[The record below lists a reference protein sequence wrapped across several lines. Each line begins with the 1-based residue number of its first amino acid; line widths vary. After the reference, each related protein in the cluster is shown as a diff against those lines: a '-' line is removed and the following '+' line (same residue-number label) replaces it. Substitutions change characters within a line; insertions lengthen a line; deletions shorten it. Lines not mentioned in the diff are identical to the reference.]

1 MNDLERAKA
10 LLPEMI
16 ANRRFLHQNPE
27 TGMNLKVTTQF
38 IMDKLREME
47 IEPSLCGGCGVTA
60 LIGGKKAGP
69 VFLLRADMDA
79 LPMREESGLAFAS
92 GKNAAHCCGHDMHA
106 AMLLGAAK
114 ILKEQEEELPG
125 TVKLMF
131 QPGEETLEGA
141 KAMIADGIL
150 ENPPVDAAM
159 GVHMAPL
166 APAGFVGYNAGVVCN
181 SSDLLDI
188 RVTGKGGHGASPHNT
203 VDPINVG
210 VHIHLALQELI
221 AREVSPKDE
230 AALTFGRFQS
240 GDADNIIPKTAVL
253 GGTLRTVKQ
262 ETRDF
267 LLKRIET
274 CVKMTADMF
283 RAEAVLTVPASVS
296 ALTVDETCAD
306 IIGKGFAAVLGK
318 AAMRVN
324 QTTSGSE
331 DFAEVS
337 CRVPSMFFVVGGG
350 DKEHGYEYAGH
361 HPKVR
366 YDETSLVSGAAAFAC
381 GAKAYL
387 AAGGNK

>member
-10 LLPEMI
+10 ILPEMI

-27 TGMNLKVTTQF
+27 LGMNLKVTTEF
-38 IMDKLREME
+38 VMEKLRDMG
-47 IEPSLCGGCGVTA
+47 IEPKICGGCGVTA
-60 LIGGKKAGP
+60 LIGQKTDGP

-79 LPMREESGLAFAS
+79 LPMQEESGLPFAAAD
-92 GKNAAHCCGHDMHA
+92 GAAHCCGHDMHT

-125 TVKLMF
+125 IVKLMF

-150 ENPPVDAAM
+150 ENPRVDAAM
-159 GVHMAPL
+159 GVHMMPL

-181 SSDLLDI
+181 SSDLLHI
-188 RVTGKGGHGASPHNT
+188 AIEGKGGHGASPHLS

-210 VHIHLALQELI
+210 VHIHLALQEVI
-221 AREVSPKDE
+221 AREVDPQDQ
-230 AALTFGRFQS
+230 AALTFGEFHS
-240 GDADNIIPKTAVL
+240 GDAKNIIPKTAYL
-253 GGTLRTVKQ
+253 GGTLRTVRQ
-262 ETRDF
+262 ETREY
-267 LLKRIET
+267 LLARIEN
-274 CVKMTADMF
+274 CVEMTAKMF
-283 RAEAVLTVPASVS
+283 GAKASLEIPASVS
-296 ALTVDETCAD
+296 ALTVDEICAD
-306 IIGKGFAAVLGK
+306 IIGKGFSETLGK
-318 AAMRVN
+318 AAARVS

-337 CRVPSMFFVVGGG
+337 RLVPSMFFVVGGG
-350 DKEHGYEYAGH
+350 DREHGYEFSGH

-366 YDETSLVSGAAAFAC
+366 YDETSLASGAAAFAC

-387 AAGGNK
+387 AANVKS